1 MDVVVVIWVDVDVV
15 GGCEGFFFFP
25 FFFLCCCLWLRWI
38 WLVASGLMG
47 WLWYRWVD
55 VVAGD
60 DGLRRREI
68 EERETARKEE

>member
-1 MDVVVVIWVDVDVV
+1 M
-15 GGCEGFFFFP
+15 
-25 FFFLCCCLWLRWI
+25 
-38 WLVASGLMG
+38 ASGLMG